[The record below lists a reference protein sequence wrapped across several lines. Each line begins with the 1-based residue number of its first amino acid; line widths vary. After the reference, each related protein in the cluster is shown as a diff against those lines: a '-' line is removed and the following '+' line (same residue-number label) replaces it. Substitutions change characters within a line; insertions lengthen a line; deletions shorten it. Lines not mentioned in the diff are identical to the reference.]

1 MKKLFLSVL
10 VLAGIFTATA
20 QTKKKTTTTKKT
32 SKVSSVISKVT
43 TAAKTVT
50 LTDTDISA
58 ALKEA
63 LNKGVEKEVTKL
75 MAEDGFYKNEA
86 VKILLPEELQKVDKK
101 LRQIGMASLADEG
114 LKLLNR
120 AAEKAVGD
128 ATPIFVNAI
137 TSMSISD
144 AKGILMG
151 ADNSATT
158 YLQGTTNKPLYD
170 KFSPVIK
177 TSLDEVGATAV
188 WEKIINKYNGLPLVT
203 KVNPDLT
210 DYTTTKALDG
220 VYKMIAV
227 EEKDIR
233 TNIKSRTSDL
243 LKNVFALQDK
253 K

>member
-1 MKKLFLSVL
+1 MKKLLLGVL
-10 VLAGIFTATA
+10 VVAGMFTASA
-20 QTKKKTTTTKKT
+20 QTKKKTTSKTK
-32 SKVSSVISKVT
+32 SKVAAVATKAVA
-43 TAAKTVT
+43 AAKTVVVS
-50 LTDTDISA
+50 DTDIA
-58 ALKEA
+58 TGLKEA
-63 LNKGVEKEVTKL
+63 LNNGVQKEVTKL

-86 VKILLPEELQKVDKK
+86 VKILLPDELQKVDKK
-101 LRQIGMASLADEG
+101 LRQLGMSSLADEG
-114 LKLLNR
+114 IKLLNR
-120 AAEKAVGD
+120 AAEKAVGE
-128 ATPIFVNAI
+128 ATPIFVSAI
-137 TSMSISD
+137 TNMTFTD
-144 AKGILMG
+144 AKNILMG

-158 YLQGTTNKPLYD
+158 YLQGTTTKPLYD
-170 KFSPVIK
+170 KFSPIIK
-177 TSLDEVGATAV
+177 TSLDEVGATAA

>member
-10 VLAGIFTATA
+10 VIAGMFTANA
-20 QTKKKTTTTKKT
+20 QTKKKTTTKAK
-32 SKVSSVISKVT
+32 SKVATIAAKAA
-43 TAAKTVT
+43 TAAKAVVVS
-50 LTDTDISA
+50 DTDIA
-58 ALKEA
+58 TALKEA

-101 LRQIGMASLADEG
+101 LRQLGMASLADEG

-120 AAEKAVGD
+120 AAEKAVGE
-128 ATPIFVNAI
+128 ATPIFVSAI
-137 TSMSISD
+137 TNMTFTD
-144 AKGILMG
+144 AKNILMG

-158 YLQGTTNKPLYD
+158 YLQGTTTKPLYD
-170 KFSPVIK
+170 KFSPIIK

-210 DYTTTKALDG
+210 DYTTNKALDG

-233 TNIKSRTSDL
+233 TNVKSRTSDL